1 MLRNDRTRIGLVT
14 RLLHWTMAAGILATI
29 PIGLWIA
36 NAAPSLALV
45 PWFGVHKTLGVTL
58 LALILL
64 RLLWHRVSPPPPPL
78 PGGPPWSHALAR
90 MTHRAFYVLLVLV
103 PLAGWVGSSASGID
117 TVVFGRWTL
126 PAIAPA
132 SPGIEAAAFLVH
144 RILALTLA
152 ALVLLHVAG
161 AALRAWRGDGT
172 LRRMITGRSQPG

>member
-1 MLRNDRTRIGLVT
+1 MLRNGEHRIGLVT
-14 RLLHWTMAAGILATI
+14 RLIHWTMAAGILATI

-36 NAAPSLALV
+36 NAAPSLALI

-64 RLLWHRVSPPPPPL
+64 RLLWHRISPPPPPL
-78 PGGPPWSHALAR
+78 PGGPRWSHALAR
-90 MTHRAFYVLLVLV
+90 MTRRAFYVLLVLV

-132 SPGIEAAAFLVH
+132 APWVEAAAFLVH
-144 RILALTLA
+144 RILAYTLA

-161 AALRAWRGDGT
+161 AVKRGLGGDGT
-172 LRRMITGRSQPG
+172 LRRMITGASQPG

>member
-1 MLRNDRTRIGLVT
+1 MLRNDRTGIGLVT
-14 RLLHWTMAAGILATI
+14 RLLHWTMAAGIFVTI
-29 PIGLWIA
+29 PIGLRIA
-36 NAAPSLALV
+36 NAAPSLALI

-78 PGGPPWSHALAR
+78 PGGPRWGHALAL
-90 MTHRAFYVLLVLV
+90 MTHRALYVLVVLV
-103 PLAGWVGSSASGID
+103 PLAGWIGSSASGID
-117 TVVFGRWTL
+117 TVIFDRWTL

-144 RILALTLA
+144 RILAYTLA

-161 AALRAWRGDGT
+161 AALRASRGDGT

>member
-1 MLRNDRTRIGLVT
+1 MLRNGGTRIGLVT

-36 NAAPSLALV
+36 NAAPSLALI

-58 LALILL
+58 FALVLL
-64 RLLWHRVSPPPPPL
+64 RILWHRASPPPPPL
-78 PGGPPWSHALAR
+78 PGGPRWSHALAR
-90 MTHRAFYVLLVLV
+90 MTHRGFYVLLVLL
-103 PLAGWVGSSASGID
+103 PLAGWIGSSASGID

-144 RILALTLA
+144 RILAWTLA

-161 AALRAWRGDGT
+161 AVKRAWRGDGT
-172 LRRMITGRSQPG
+172 LRRMITGTSQPG